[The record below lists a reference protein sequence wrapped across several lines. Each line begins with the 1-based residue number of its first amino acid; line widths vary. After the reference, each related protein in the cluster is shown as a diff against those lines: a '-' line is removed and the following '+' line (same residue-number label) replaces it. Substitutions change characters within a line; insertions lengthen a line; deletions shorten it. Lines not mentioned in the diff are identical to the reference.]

1 VQEIWVRKCSS
12 FEEAEEADQ
21 EFWAQMTGDE
31 RVQVLEQMRQD
42 AWKITGE
49 PLERIQKVVRIIRL
63 DKEEF

>member
-1 VQEIWVRKCSS
+1 VQQIWVRKCSS

-31 RVQVLEQMRQD
+31 RVQALEQMRQD
-42 AWKITGE
+42 AWKLTGQPYE
-49 PLERIQKVVRIIRL
+49 GIQKVVRIIRL